1 MQGKSKI
8 DKFCW
13 SEFKL
18 SIGIHSSFCL
28 PTILPFWYFNEQHFT
43 SYTLPKKGLH
53 SIKIW
58 GCSSAGIQRQYI
70 SAWLQ
75 FNGTFCLEKCKAIT
89 TKDVPDSGR
98 SRRTVSRASSE
109 ITSFA
114 CWLCSAMPLRA
125 LAKTFQPYHVLH
137 TSITRPMR
145 NFFLSSFFYYYYS
158 LYSQHFKAHRRSYL
172 KGNN

>member
-137 TSITRPMR
+137 TRPILLDQWGISF
-145 NFFLSSFFYYYYS
+145 NQAFFIIIIPCIHSTSR
-158 LYSQHFKAHRRSYL
+158 HTGGHT
-172 KGNN
+172 